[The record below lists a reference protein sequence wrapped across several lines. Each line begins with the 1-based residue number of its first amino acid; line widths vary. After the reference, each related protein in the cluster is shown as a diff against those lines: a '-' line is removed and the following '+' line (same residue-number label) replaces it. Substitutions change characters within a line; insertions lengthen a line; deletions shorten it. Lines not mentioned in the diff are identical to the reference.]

1 MRWGLGTRI
10 FLLAVLAPMLAAT
23 VLVGYLLVSRAHH
36 IHDELVERGES
47 VARQLAP
54 ALREPLAHDQD
65 TVLHQI
71 AAAARLDPAI
81 SAVTIQRGDG
91 RIVVRHTNGSDEAS
105 RAEGWMVGLGSA
117 LLGLQQTPSFRVPVV
132 ESPAPLLDRLPMDS
146 GMQPMGWVVVDVDAT
161 PYLHREAIMVARA
174 AAVLGVALLVSTLL
188 AYIARRSVTRPVTRL
203 TETVRRL
210 GAGDLRAR
218 VHLLAGGEIGLLARA
233 VNRMAI
239 RLERTERDLND
250 QVEQATREL
259 RETLEAVEIQNVEL
273 DIARKRALEGS
284 KVKSEFLA
292 NMSHEIRTPINGI
305 LGFTD
310 LLSHSQLDDEQRDY
324 VATIRESSTNL
335 LSLVNDILDFSK
347 IEAGKLVIDN
357 VAFDMRDCI
366 EEVMSLMAPAA
377 YGKSLELVHL
387 IYQDVP
393 CRLFGDPIRV
403 RQILTNLVHNAI
415 KFTPQGR
422 VVVRVMLDEDGD
434 DRVRIRMSVT
444 DTGIGLK
451 PDEQDKLFQAFSQAD
466 TSITRRF
473 GGAGLGLIICKKL
486 VEQMGGA
493 IGLESSPGTG
503 STFWFTLECVKQR
516 GQEHEERPLVRHN
529 PLENRRVL
537 LHDTSTLSRLAVR
550 HLLES
555 WEMEVRDEEHG
566 DIFLSAIRNDPA
578 WDCII
583 LGLSRE
589 ELNRRYFRDL
599 MAQAQALE
607 VPVVVLA
614 SSVDRNE
621 LRSLYQQGAQTCLP
635 KAVRRQTLYRELCR
649 VLTSA
654 ADPLDTDTEQLLP
667 TSFQPRRTPA
677 VAAPRSRF
685 HGTRVL
691 VVDDNAINRKLVSTI
706 LRRQGAEVDEAA
718 DGRRAVDR
726 CTEMDYPLVFMDI
739 HMPSLSGEAAYQEI
753 SDNARHRGAPAPRVV
768 ALTANA
774 MPGERERLTR
784 LGMDECLIK
793 PVTEAQV
800 IHQLRLVADRPAD
813 IDAMDTTE
821 PEPVSVDADLNAEM
835 RDMLIAELP
844 EHRRA
849 IRSAY
854 RRGELDTLRD
864 SVHRLNGAASVCRA
878 ETLQRACDALE
889 RSVVDNHR
897 VDIPA
902 GVERVVRA
910 INDLLDDEARRQR
923 REE

>member
-10 FLLAVLAPMLAAT
+10 FLLAVLAPMVAAT
-23 VLVGYLLVSRAHH
+23 VLVGYLLVSRAHD
-36 IHDELVERGES
+36 IHEQLADRGET

-54 ALREPLAHDQD
+54 ALRDPLSQGQD
-65 TVLHQI
+65 AALHQI
-71 AAAARLDPAI
+71 ATAARLDPAI
-81 SAVTIQRGDG
+81 STVTIQRADG
-91 RIVVRHTNGSDEAS
+91 RVVVRQTNENGQL
-105 RAEGWMVGLGSA
+105 RAEGWMVDLGSM

-132 ESPAPLLDRLPMDS
+132 ESPAPLLDRLPLDS
-146 GMQPMGWVVVDVDAT
+146 GMQPIGWVVVDVDAT
-161 PYLHREAIMVARA
+161 PYLHREAVMAARA
-174 AAVLGVALLVSTLL
+174 AAVLGVVLLVSLML
-188 AYIARRSVTRPVTRL
+188 AYLARRSVTRPVTRL
-203 TETVRRL
+203 TETIRRL

-218 VHLLAGGEIGLLARA
+218 VHLLAGGEIGLLART

-239 RLERTERDLND
+239 RLERTERDLNE
-250 QVEQATREL
+250 QIEQATREL

-387 IYQDVP
+387 IYEDVP

-434 DRVRIRMSVT
+434 DRVRIRISVT

-451 PDEQDKLFQAFSQAD
+451 QDEQDKLFQAFSQAD

-493 IGLESSPGTG
+493 IGLDSRPGTG

-516 GQEHEERPLVRHN
+516 SSERDDRPLVRRN
-529 PLENRRVL
+529 PLESKRVL

-555 WEMEVRDEEHG
+555 WEMEIRDEENG
-566 DIFLSAIRNDPA
+566 DIFLSATRNDPA
-578 WDCII
+578 WDCVI

-599 MAQAQALE
+599 MAQARTLE

-649 VLTSA
+649 VLASA
-654 ADPLDTDTEQLLP
+654 ANPLDADTQQLLP
-667 TSFQPRRTPA
+667 AAFQPRSAEPPVEA
-677 VAAPRSRF
+677 QSRF
-685 HGTRVL
+685 HGTQVL

-718 DGRRAVDR
+718 DGRRAVER
-726 CTEMDYPLVFMDI
+726 CAAMDYPLVFMDI
-739 HMPSLSGEAAYQEI
+739 HMPSLSGEAAYQQI
-753 SDNARHRGAPAPRVV
+753 CANARHRGAPAPRVV

-774 MPGERERLTR
+774 MPGERDRLTR

-800 IHQLRLVADRPAD
+800 IHQLRLVGDRPVAD
-813 IDAMDTTE
+813 DAPDPTE
-821 PEPVSVDADLNAEM
+821 SVSVYAELGTEM

-854 RRGELDTLRD
+854 RRGELDALRD
-864 SVHRLNGAASVCRA
+864 YVHRLNGAASVCRA

-897 VDIPA
+897 VDVPA

-910 INDLLDDEARRQR
+910 INDLLDDELRRQQD
-923 REE
+923 